1 MTQAKVF
8 FAKKL
13 DVMNE
18 EFDTYLGALVADLIF
33 KQHTLRSQV
42 KSNLERVD
50 NFANSELSQMLI
62 EDLKRTDHLVHV
74 ENVMNLTEEELE
86 KVRTGGDL
94 DYSKVIQRKS

>member
-1 MTQAKVF
+1 
-8 FAKKL
+8 
-13 DVMNE
+13 
-18 EFDTYLGALVADLIF
+18 
-33 KQHTLRSQV
+33 
-42 KSNLERVD
+42 
-50 NFANSELSQMLI
+50 MLI